1 MVFIG
6 GAYRGVV
13 MQQHQVSAA
22 AAQAASSWYLARGD
36 KQYGPLGN
44 RELLLLAE
52 RGELK
57 QDDLLWRP
65 GLSAW
70 KPARELGHLLGA
82 AASAARKDRTSAAPV
97 SRLSQGAGA
106 APAPAAAS
114 EEPAPPKRSLK
125 LRLRKE
131 LRKF

>member
-1 MVFIG
+1 
-6 GAYRGVV
+6 
-13 MQQHQVSAA
+13 MQQLQLSAA

-65 GLSAW
+65 GFSSW
-70 KPARELGHLLGA
+70 KPAREIGDLLGGA
-82 AASAARKDRTSAAPV
+82 AGAGGKNRTGAAVTRRGRR
-97 SRLSQGAGA
+97 SRLSGD
-106 APAPAAAS
+106 
-114 EEPAPPKRSLK
+114 KR
-125 LRLRKE
+125 
-131 LRKF
+131 

>member
-1 MVFIG
+1 MGLIG
-6 GAYRGVV
+6 GCYRGVV
-13 MQQHQVSAA
+13 MQQHQSSAA

-65 GLSAW
+65 GFSSW
-70 KPARELGHLLGA
+70 KPAREIGDLLGGA
-82 AASAARKDRTSAAPV
+82 ADAAGKNRTGAAVTRLSQSAAAPASAATGE
-97 SRLSQGAGA
+97 SRRRQ
-106 APAPAAAS
+106 S
-114 EEPAPPKRSLK
+114 EA
-125 LRLRKE
+125 
-131 LRKF
+131 

>member
-1 MVFIG
+1 MG

-13 MQQHQVSAA
+13 MQQHQLSAA

-65 GLSAW
+65 GFSSW
-70 KPARELGHLLGA
+70 KPAREIGDLLGGA
-82 AASAARKDRTSAAPV
+82 AARRGRT
-97 SRLSQGAGA
+97 
-106 APAPAAAS
+106 
-114 EEPAPPKRSLK
+114 EPAPLSASLTKREPLPPQRRQAMS
-125 LRLRKE
+125 RRRQSE
-131 LRKF
+131 A